1 MTKRGFA
8 VSPVSLQRPPP
19 TTGIAFPAES
29 RRPPLFAPRPR
40 RRGRV
45 RRAPLTQQT
54 TTPGRSPLRPQGAHR
69 LHPPAARAIAP
80 AMQWSA
86 WLTHFAFA
94 ALLAAISAIGVRL
107 MLRFPIL
114 DHPDARKAHLRP
126 TPKGGGVGV
135 VAAFMLGMAVLYA
148 EADFARI
155 AEPRFLGVIAAALA
169 IALVALADD
178 AWNFRFPLKLGAQ
191 CAAAGV
197 AIACGLVLDSL
208 ALPMLGVVP
217 LGVFGVGLTL
227 FWIVGCTN
235 AVNFMDGSDGLVGS
249 VVLLASL
256 ALALI
261 SASEGA
267 WFVYAAALFL
277 AAGFAGFLPFNL
289 APARIFM
296 GDVGSQFAGF
306 VLAVLAVAA
315 ARFDATQIS
324 FLIVPLLL
332 LSLLFD
338 AGFTLLRRTLAGER
352 VSAPH
357 RSHLYQMAVR
367 TGASPARV
375 AAAHAGFTVFH
386 AVLAAAFINLP
397 PAAKPLVLLPA
408 LAVQLAWAGW
418 VLARMRRAGVRFG
431 G

>member
-1 MTKRGFA
+1 
-8 VSPVSLQRPPP
+8 
-19 TTGIAFPAES
+19 
-29 RRPPLFAPRPR
+29 
-40 RRGRV
+40 
-45 RRAPLTQQT
+45 
-54 TTPGRSPLRPQGAHR
+54 
-69 LHPPAARAIAP
+69 
-80 AMQWSA
+80 MQWSA
-86 WLTHFAFA
+86 WLIHLGFAG
-94 ALLAAISAIGVRL
+94 LLAAVSAMGVRL
-107 MLRFPIL
+107 MLARPIL
-114 DHPDARKAHLRP
+114 DHPDARKAHDQP

-148 EADFARI
+148 TADFARI
-155 AEPRFLGVIAAALA
+155 AEPRFIGVIGAALA

-178 AWNFRFPLKLGAQ
+178 VRNFGFAIKLGAQ
-191 CAAAGV
+191 CAAAAV

-208 ALPMLGVVP
+208 AVPVLGVVP
-217 LGVFGVGLTL
+217 LGWLAMPLTL

-235 AVNFMDGSDGLVGS
+235 AVNFMDGSDGLVAS
-249 VVLLASL
+249 VVLVASL

-261 SASEGA
+261 SVSEGA

-289 APARIFM
+289 PPARIFM

-332 LSLLFD
+332 FSLLFD
-338 AGFTLLRRTLAGER
+338 TAFTLARRALAGEK
-352 VSAPH
+352 VSRPH
-357 RSHLYQMAVR
+357 RSHLYQMAALAGV
-367 TGASPARV
+367 APARI

-386 AVLAAAFINLP
+386 AVLAAFFINMT

-408 LAVQLAWAGW
+408 IALQLAWAGW
-418 VLARMRRAGVRFG
+418 VLSKMRHAGLRFDG
-431 G
+431 GRTRG